1 MMKGYSNAR
10 TKILTIRV
18 NRKVSRTIQVLDLF
32 REENKL
38 LYEKEVMYVKVNKGL
53 VITILLSIGSGLFSS
68 LATYL
73 EARDAAKE
81 CKEDFNEVMN
91 ELLDEDRTKAS

>member
-1 MMKGYSNAR
+1 MK
-10 TKILTIRV
+10 I
-18 NRKVSRTIQVLDLF
+18 
-32 REENKL
+32 
-38 LYEKEVMYVKVNKGL
+38 NKGL

>member
-1 MMKGYSNAR
+1 MMKGYSNVR
-10 TKILTIRV
+10 TKNLTTRV

-32 REENKL
+32 RDKNNL
-38 LYEKEVMYVKVNKGL
+38 SYEKEVMYVKVNKGL

-68 LATYL
+68 LATYF

-91 ELLDEDRTKAS
+91 ELLEEDRTKAS

>member
-1 MMKGYSNAR
+1 MMKGYSNVR
-10 TKILTIRV
+10 TKNLITRV

-32 REENKL
+32 RDKNNL
-38 LYEKEVMYVKVNKGL
+38 SYEKEVICMKVNKGL

-91 ELLDEDRTKAS
+91 ELLEEDRTKAS